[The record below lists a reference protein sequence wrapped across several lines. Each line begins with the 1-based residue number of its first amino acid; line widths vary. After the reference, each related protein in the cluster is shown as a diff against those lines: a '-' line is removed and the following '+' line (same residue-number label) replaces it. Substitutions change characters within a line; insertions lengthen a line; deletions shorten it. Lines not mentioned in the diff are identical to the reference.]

1 MQGIYK
7 ITNTNNGKVYVGQT
21 KDITIR
27 RIQHFTA
34 LGRGTH
40 ENKSMQSDFTSNS
53 LGWVFEVLE
62 ECPLSLLNT
71 REKYWIAFYK
81 SADPQFGYNQNKG
94 GGPRKRK
101 YKGRPT
107 SLLDEWTDTIGENNG

>member
-7 ITNTNNGKVYVGQT
+7 ITNSNNGKVYIGQS
-21 KDITIR
+21 KDINIR

-40 ENKSMQSDFTSNS
+40 ENKIMQSDFTANS
-53 LGWVFEVLE
+53 IGWFFEVLE
-62 ECPLSLLNT
+62 ECPLSLLNV
-71 REKYWIAFYK
+71 REKYWIDFYRSY
-81 SADPQFGYNQNKG
+81 SAEHGYNLTKG
-94 GGPRKRK
+94 GGTRKRK

-107 SLLDEWTDTIGENNG
+107 SLLDELTN